1 MVKLRNSKVM
11 HTIPVSVSEVETIE
25 RYSSV
30 TKGILI
36 ASFFIVFA
44 FGVGAGLG
52 LSMMMGQQ
60 PSEIAIPET
69 YDVLG
74 AQSDCCIMD
83 TEQGTIDLHCYR
95 LPDVL
100 PLCITQAWL
109 DQWYVCLAVT
119 GGYEPVDGMISL
131 CQKGEAAGQIEIIW
145 DNWDSFPCGEY
156 WRARFVL
163 PDGVGCIELDSN
175 QWPAGANPLVPAD
188 TIPGKEVILNWCTLW
203 KGCDQRE
210 QMFTLIQTHKSDVF
224 RVPSSE

>member
-1 MVKLRNSKVM
+1 M
-11 HTIPVSVSEVETIE
+11 HTITVSVSEEETIE

-52 LSMMMGQQ
+52 LSVMMGQQ

-74 AQSDCCIMD
+74 AQSDCCVMD
-83 TEQGTIDLHCYR
+83 TEQGTIEYHCGN
-95 LPDVL
+95 LPEVL
-100 PLCITQAWL
+100 PLCITQADL
-109 DQWYVCLAVT
+109 DSWYVCLKVV
-119 GGYEPVDGMISL
+119 GGYEPVCGSIEL
-131 CQKGEAAGQIEIIW
+131 YQKGAYVATVIIDW
-145 DNWDSFPCGEY
+145 WNWDSGPCWEY
-156 WRARFVL
+156 WRADFSL
-163 PDGVGCIELDSN
+163 PDGVDMIKLDSN
-175 QWPAGANPLVPAD
+175 QWPAGATPCVDNP
-188 TIPGKEVILNWCTLW
+188 TIPGKEVRLITNTLW

-224 RVPSSE
+224 RVPNSE